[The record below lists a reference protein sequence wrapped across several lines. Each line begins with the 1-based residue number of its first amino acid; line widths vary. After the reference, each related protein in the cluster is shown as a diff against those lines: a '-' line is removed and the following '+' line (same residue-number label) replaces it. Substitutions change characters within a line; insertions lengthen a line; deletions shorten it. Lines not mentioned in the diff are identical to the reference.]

1 MSDRDYY
8 CSCKFRLMKIDA
20 EKKLTYNCDPAMPQN
35 IDFTWLEKNPGKL
48 FNSPLVLDERQM
60 MLENKRNSSC
70 EQNCFKAEDV
80 GAVSPRI
87 IRQGYVKSHTNI
99 VTDPEIIDLTIGS
112 DCNLTCSYCCK
123 EYSSAW
129 RNDLLAN
136 GDYSTVKVSDNR
148 WTIDT
153 RDLIISRNS
162 QPVRTGAKHFQLL
175 LDEMKLLSET
185 LKTLVIT
192 GGEPFLNNSLL
203 TIIEKVKSVPDI
215 KIFSGLGVEY
225 KRFNQMLD
233 KLKEYTN
240 VRIAISAE
248 TLGKMAEFNRYG
260 INYDDFLR
268 KLDLLEEKNIKYI
281 FHSTLSNLTIFDFPN
296 FYNRF
301 KYLVEEYD
309 LVYQPEFMSIY
320 VIDPKSKDKI
330 KEQLSATDFFAKD
343 KIIQSLDLDPTQEQI
358 RNLKMFLTEFTSRRS
373 DLNIDI
379 YPRSFLDWITANA

>member
-48 FNSPLVLDERQM
+48 FNTPLVLDERQM
-60 MLENKRNSSC
+60 MLENRRNSSC

-99 VTDPEIIDLTIGS
+99 VADPEMIDLTIGS

-136 GDYSTVKVSDNR
+136 GDYSTVKMGANR

-153 RDLIISRNS
+153 RDLVISRNS

-175 LDEMKLLSET
+175 LDEMKLLSKT
-185 LKTLVIT
+185 LKILVIT

-215 KIFSGLGVEY
+215 KIFSGLGVDY
-225 KRFNQMLD
+225 KRFNQILD
-233 KLKEYTN
+233 KLKKYSN

-268 KLDLLEEKNIKYI
+268 KLDLLEEKNIKYV

-358 RNLKMFLTEFTSRRS
+358 RNLKMFLTEFTRRRS

>member
-1 MSDRDYY
+1 
-8 CSCKFRLMKIDA
+8 MKIDA

-48 FNSPLVLDERQM
+48 FNTPLVLDERQM

-70 EQNCFKAEDV
+70 EQNCFKAEDLGV
-80 GAVSPRI
+80 ASPRI

-99 VTDPEIIDLTIGS
+99 VANPEIIDLTIGS

-136 GDYSTVKVSDNR
+136 GDYSTVKMGANR

-153 RDLIISRNS
+153 RDLVISRNS

-175 LDEMKLLSET
+175 LDEMKLLSKT

-215 KIFSGLGVEY
+215 KIFSGLGVDY
-225 KRFNQMLD
+225 KRFNQILD
-233 KLKEYTN
+233 KLKKYTN

-260 INYDDFLR
+260 INYDDFSR

-358 RNLKMFLTEFTSRRS
+358 RNLKMFLTEFTRRRS

>member
-1 MSDRDYY
+1 
-8 CSCKFRLMKIDA
+8 MKVDA

-48 FNSPLVLDERQM
+48 FNTPLVLDERQM

-70 EQNCFKAEDV
+70 EQNCFKAEDI
-80 GAVSPRI
+80 GAASPRI

-99 VTDPEIIDLTIGS
+99 VAEPEIIDLTIGS

-136 GDYSTVKVSDNR
+136 GDYSTVKMSDNR

-153 RDLIISRNS
+153 RDLVISRNS

-175 LDEMKLLSET
+175 LDEMKLLSKT

-203 TIIEKVKSVPDI
+203 TIVEKVKSIPDI
-215 KIFSGLGVEY
+215 KIFSGLGVDY
-225 KRFNQMLD
+225 KRFNQILD

-309 LVYQPEFMSIY
+309 LVYQPDFMSIY
-320 VIDPKSKDKI
+320 VIDPNSKDKI

-343 KIIQSLDLDPTQEQI
+343 KIIQNLDLDPTQDQI
-358 RNLKMFLTEFTSRRS
+358 RNLRMFLTEFTRRRS
-373 DLNIDI
+373 DLNVDI
-379 YPRSFLDWITANA
+379 YPRSFLDWTTANV

>member
-1 MSDRDYY
+1 
-8 CSCKFRLMKIDA
+8 MKIDA

-48 FNSPLVLDERQM
+48 FNTPLVLDERQM
-60 MLENKRNSSC
+60 MLENRRNSSC

-99 VTDPEIIDLTIGS
+99 VADPEMIDLTIGS

-136 GDYSTVKVSDNR
+136 GDYSTVKMGANR

-153 RDLIISRNS
+153 RDLVISRNS

-175 LDEMKLLSET
+175 LDEMKLLSKT
-185 LKTLVIT
+185 LKILVIT

-215 KIFSGLGVEY
+215 KIFSGLGVDY
-225 KRFNQMLD
+225 KRFNQILD
-233 KLKEYTN
+233 KLKKYSN

-268 KLDLLEEKNIKYI
+268 KLDLLEEKNIKYV

-358 RNLKMFLTEFTSRRS
+358 RNLKMFLTEFTRRRS